1 MAADSGWLTL
11 NTELLAG
18 LTHRML
24 AYLPYLAGAMA
35 VVFGGWLVGLLL
47 RKLIMRFGSS
57 LERILAAVQKRT
69 GRSFLRLGWPIAPS
83 LGAVVHGL
91 MVLGAVTLGAR
102 LLGLDAL
109 AEWLGDL
116 FLYLPRILISVI
128 MLVIGFILAAMV
140 RDIVAALTRTN
151 GFAYG
156 FSLGRI
162 SGVLVAIYTVLLALE
177 QLGLDTT
184 LLVNI
189 VTWLTAALFGGTAIS
204 IGLGAAD
211 TVRDILAARYIRKDF
226 RVGQRLRV
234 GELDGQI
241 LELTPVAVVLD
252 IQDGTARVPARLFSE
267 QVAVLLESEE
277 GEQ

>member
-1 MAADSGWLTL
+1 MAADSAWLAL
-11 NTELLAG
+11 LTEPLAG
-18 LTHRML
+18 LSHRLL
-24 AYLPYLAGAMA
+24 AYLPDLAGAMA
-35 VVFGGWLVGLLL
+35 VVLGGWLVGQLL
-47 RKLIMRFGSS
+47 RKLIVRFGSG
-57 LERILAAVQKRT
+57 LEHLLAALQRRT

-83 LGAVVHGL
+83 VGAVVHGL

-109 AEWLGDL
+109 AEWLADL
-116 FLYLPRILISVI
+116 FLYLPRILISVM
-128 MLVIGFILAAMV
+128 MLVIGFIIAAMV
-140 RDIVAALTRTN
+140 RDTVAVLARTN

-156 FSLGRI
+156 LPLGRI
-162 SGVLVAIYTVLLALE
+162 SGVLVVIYSVLLALE

-189 VTWLTAALFGGTAIS
+189 VTWLAAALFGGTAIS

-211 TVRDILAARYIRKDF
+211 TVRNILAARYIRKDF

-234 GELDGQI
+234 AGFDGQI

-252 IQDGTARVPARLFSE
+252 MQDGTARVPARLFSE
-267 QVAVLLESEE
+267 QVSVLLESEE
-277 GEQ
+277 GEP